1 MRAFDR
7 LQRSCEKKTKQNK
20 TKTRHSNNTG
30 FIYKSLPYVSPLSI
44 ALLSPSEARSH
55 NQ

>member
-1 MRAFDR
+1 MRVLDR
-7 LQRSCEKKTKQNK
+7 LQRSCEKKQNK

-30 FIYKSLPYVSPLSI
+30 FIYKPLLYVSPLSI
-44 ALLSPSEARSH
+44 ALLSPNEARSH